1 MRCVVS
7 IVLGLLM
14 ACCMDSAMSTEE
26 RVITRIGESRCRLLI
41 SGKLE
46 YGWTPWSCSGFL
58 TADERVLLGKP
69 FKPHDFWK
77 RPVDEQLIHLK
88 PAILELNILAI
99 APRYHRA
106 LAYTDRTPSCF
117 PGTTTYPES
126 LEKQFENA
134 VWKILKKDY
143 SISFNEFS
151 SSLRKNLFI
160 NSDLYKAPLL
170 MHFTNYLVP
179 RYKFYYKENSFK
191 PYKTEKYPS
200 IFEIANGTKD
210 EGEVV
215 YEEK

>member
-1 MRCVVS
+1 
-7 IVLGLLM
+7 
-14 ACCMDSAMSTEE
+14 MSTEE
-26 RVITRIGESRCRLLI
+26 RVITRIGERRCRLLI

-200 IFEIANGTKD
+200 IFEIANGVEDK
-210 EGEVV
+210 GEVV